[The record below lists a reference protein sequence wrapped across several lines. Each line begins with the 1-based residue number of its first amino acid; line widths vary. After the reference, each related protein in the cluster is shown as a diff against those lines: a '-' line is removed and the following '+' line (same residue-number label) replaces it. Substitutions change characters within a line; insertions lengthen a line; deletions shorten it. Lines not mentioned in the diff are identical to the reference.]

1 MSNNLQQW
9 EYKTIPIRTN
19 DETLNALGEQGWE
32 VATVKDSIQGHNESL
47 LLKRPT
53 SAAQKMAQ
61 QKAFWDEADRLCS
74 GR

>member
-1 MSNNLQQW
+1 MGNNLQQW

-32 VATVKDSIQGHNESL
+32 VATVKDSVQGHNESL

-61 QKAFWDEADRLCS
+61 KQALYDAFERDLNS
-74 GR
+74 Y